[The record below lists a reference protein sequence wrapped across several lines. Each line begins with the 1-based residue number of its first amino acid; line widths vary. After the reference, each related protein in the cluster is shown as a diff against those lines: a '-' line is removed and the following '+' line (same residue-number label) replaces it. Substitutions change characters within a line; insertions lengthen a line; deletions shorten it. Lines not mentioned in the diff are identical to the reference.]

1 MSLMEAKLIPTL
13 KDTQVSPEKLM
24 TSREIESDEEIRKV
38 SEAIG
43 GETPYCPSTYPTLK
57 LQTSTYRT
65 KQCTVPM
72 CACQCHAL
80 SRYQYPWWVAPLIGS
95 LFIGYSGLPY
105 LCAAGC
111 NENKCTKRD
120 DALIKVTY
128 YFPAWAPYFSSMLSF
143 VARWNRLD
151 ELDYSLRMPRVVP
164 SSSNIFILAQK
175 GNVQGI
181 EKLVS
186 LSKASIQDV
195 SVGEGRSVMHVS
207 HYTLAI
213 FV

>member
-1 MSLMEAKLIPTL
+1 
-13 KDTQVSPEKLM
+13 M
-24 TSREIESDEEIRKV
+24 TSREIKSDDEIRKI

-43 GETPYCPSTYPTLK
+43 GEPPYHPSTYPTLM

-72 CACQCHAL
+72 CACQCHVL
-80 SRYQYPWWVAPLIGS
+80 SRYQHPRCIAPLIGS
-95 LFIGYSGLPY
+95 LSIGYSGLPY
-105 LCAAGC
+105 LCTAGC

-128 YFPAWAPYFSSMLSF
+128 YFPAWASYFSSMLSF
-143 VARWNRLD
+143 VGRWNRLD
-151 ELDYSLRMPRVVP
+151 ELDVSLRRPRVVP

-186 LSKASIQDV
+186 LSKASIHDV